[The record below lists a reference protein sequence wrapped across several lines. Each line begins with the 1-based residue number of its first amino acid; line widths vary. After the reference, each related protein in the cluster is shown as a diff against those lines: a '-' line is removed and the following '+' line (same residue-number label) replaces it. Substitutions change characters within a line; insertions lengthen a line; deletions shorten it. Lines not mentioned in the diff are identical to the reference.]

1 MSLPTSQLLHAGGEC
16 KFAFVD
22 PSTLVSCGSEGS
34 LRVVGLAPL
43 EDSGVCVLD
52 SPEFQLCSVLARTGH
67 AGQLL
72 LAKSDGGF
80 DGCVELVRLAQDRYS
95 AEVETKLV
103 KFGMELHDMCVVG
116 GRGTWLACC
125 ARTEPLKV
133 LEIDSPITTVQEL
146 KNHQGSVLGM
156 CGSAVE
162 DKLCVIAE
170 DGSLTV
176 WEWKGGE
183 WKVAFSHR
191 NYCQRSVSNGALL
204 YKPMFHPSRR
214 GWLVIPGQT
223 EMAVL
228 VDGKQDHSFER
239 VDLPSLIKHCCF
251 TPNRV
256 VAACDTRLVIWSL
269 TSKRVEFQ
277 FDLEHAPS
285 SLGALTDEAVFVLD
299 VAGQLICFTL
309 KPVAVAVA
317 AVAAVA
323 AASKP
328 PVVAVATAP
337 EFDEDDDEEED
348 GKPVTANGKDD
359 DEDGEE
365 GEMSLEKMKQQ
376 FASKP
381 SQDGGDGDGGN
392 GGISHKQVQR
402 EIQLALEQYDLDRK
416 EREDAERLAA
426 STVRVVQPGS
436 TRFDVDVED
445 PDRRFLCWNGFGLI
459 FARQEARTHTGDETG
474 EDDGQFQSV
483 EIEFAES
490 NRFRPIRFKDL
501 AMCDRA
507 AMSDTGALFSSPSG
521 SVSFRSFNPDL
532 FANWKHQLDAGEV
545 VSGLACGKGFSA
557 VCTQQGWLRVFR
569 PSGLQEPVVL
579 LESCKVKTMVA
590 SANDLLLVVYQQQ
603 AGAATGEEEGES
615 RYQVFDMRAGR
626 VQVQSSGDMSCNA
639 SAILWAGFGDDSFGN
654 VPVVF
659 LKSGTLLALQRGM
672 WHVLLVVSQDRQLST
687 RRLWPISLSKAGG
700 GLLCVALRGE
710 RRQPSVVPRSTPQI
724 FPVKL
729 PLLGV
734 SRTTVENR
742 NSVDHEQQSL
752 LDLFASGGEEGADE
766 QAELLFDVMQLK
778 AMLVAVRSAQLP
790 RAFGLV
796 ERMKQPKTI
805 ELALQKALEAGC
817 GADFAERV
825 EQLRVQRELS
835 TETEQ
840 ATEGNDGDAAAVET
854 WKRRKVVREEEEDV
868 DLDVDEDVDVDE
880 EEEEVVAVPTPSKQP
895 PTPSKLMNNKFLIGS
910 SGALRRESPAKA
922 SSASSPVAQLSRQ
935 SSYTAHAR
943 DEDHKRKL

>member
-16 KFAFVD
+16 KFDFVD
-22 PSTLVSCGSEGS
+22 QSTLVSCGSEGS
-34 LRVVGLAPL
+34 LRVVGMSPL
-43 EDSGVCVLD
+43 EDSGFCVLD
-52 SPEFQLCSVLARTGH
+52 SPGFQLTSVLARTGSV
-67 AGQLL
+67 GQLL

-80 DGCVELVRLAQDRYS
+80 DGCVELVRLSQDYYS
-95 AEVETKLV
+95 AEVATKLV
-103 KFGMELHDMCVVG
+103 KFGMEMHDMCVI
-116 GRGTWLACC
+116 GRNGTWLACC

-176 WEWKGGE
+176 WEWNEKE
-183 WKVAFSHR
+183 WKVSFSHR
-191 NYCQRSVSNGALL
+191 NYCQRSIPEGELL
-204 YKPMFHPSRR
+204 YKPMFHPTKR

-228 VDGKQDHSFER
+228 VDGKQDHSFEK

-269 TSKRVEFQ
+269 HTKRVESQ

-309 KPVAVAVA
+309 KPVAAAVAIKPAVVVA
-317 AVAAVA
+317 AV
-323 AASKP
+323 
-328 PVVAVATAP
+328 TAP
-337 EFDEDDDEEED
+337 EFDEDDED
-348 GKPVTANGKDD
+348 DGNNNSKPVIIN
-359 DEDGEE
+359 ENDGEDR
-365 GEMSLEKMKQQ
+365 EMSLEKMKQQ
-376 FASKP
+376 FASK
-381 SQDGGDGDGGN
+381 SQDGEDDGSGN
-392 GGISHKQVQR
+392 GGMISHKQFQR
-402 EIQLALEQYDLDRK
+402 EIQLALEQYDLDRR
-416 EREDAERLAA
+416 EREDADKLAA
-426 STVRVVQPGS
+426 SIVRFIQPGS
-436 TRFDVDVED
+436 TRFNLDAED

-459 FARQEARTHTGDETG
+459 FARQEARTHTGGE
-474 EDDGQFQSV
+474 EDDGQFQSI

-490 NRFRPIRFKDL
+490 NQFRPIRFKDL
-501 AMCDRA
+501 TMCDRA
-507 AMSDTGALFSSPSG
+507 AMSDTGALFSSKNG

-532 FANWKHQLDAGEV
+532 FANWKHQLDPSEV
-545 VSGLACGKGFSA
+545 VSGVACGSGFSA

-579 LESCKVKTMVA
+579 LESSKVKTMVA
-590 SANDLLLVVYQQQ
+590 SSNDLLLVVYRQ
-603 AGAATGEEEGES
+603 AGEEEGGS
-615 RYQVFDMRAGR
+615 RYQVFDMRGGR
-626 VQVQSSGDMSCNA
+626 VQVQSSGEMSCDA
-639 SAILWAGFGDDSFGN
+639 STILWAGFGDDTFGN
-654 VPVVF
+654 LPVVF
-659 LKSGTLLALQRGM
+659 LKNGTLLALQHGL
-672 WHVLLVVSQDRQLST
+672 WHVLSVVSQDRQLST

-710 RRQPSVVPRSTPQI
+710 RRQPVVVPRSTPQI
-724 FPVKL
+724 FPIKF

-734 SRTTVENR
+734 SKTVENR
-742 NSVDHEQQSL
+742 NSFDYEQQSL
-752 LDLFASGGEEGADE
+752 LDLFASGEDGDE

-796 ERMKQPKTI
+796 ERMKQTKTI

-825 EQLRVQRELS
+825 EQLKVQRELS

-840 ATEGNDGDAAAVET
+840 GETMEDNGAAVVT
-854 WKRRKVVREEEEDV
+854 SKRQKVVREEEEEE
-868 DLDVDEDVDVDE
+868 EDDM
-880 EEEEVVAVPTPSKQP
+880 EEEEVAVSVPSKP
-895 PTPSKLMNNKFLIGS
+895 PTPSKPVNNKFLIGS
-910 SGALRRESPAKA
+910 SGALRRESPDKA
-922 SSASSPVAQLSRQ
+922 AMPSSPVAQLNRQ